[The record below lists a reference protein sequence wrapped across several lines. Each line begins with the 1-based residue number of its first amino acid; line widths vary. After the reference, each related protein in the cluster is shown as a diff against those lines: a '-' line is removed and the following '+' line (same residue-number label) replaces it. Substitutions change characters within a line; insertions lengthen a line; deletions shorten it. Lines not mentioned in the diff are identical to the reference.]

1 MSGSTEQPLATLPVV
16 ATTTGLRILGFDATG
31 KPSAVEPAAFAE
43 APTGDVGLSD
53 ALPLADATPGQ
64 AGTATTASRA
74 DHRHPLPTAAQVGA
88 APVAH
93 THPIADV
100 TGLQAALDG
109 KAVSNHTH
117 SISGVNGL
125 QAALDAKAAV
135 AHQHP
140 MTDVTGLQQALD
152 AKLAATAR
160 GAASGV
166 APLGADGKVPLANL
180 PETATGVS
188 NVGNGT
194 LTGQI
199 PVWDQV
205 AGRYNPVMP
214 SPITADRT
222 PTVERNTAT
231 VLSFNEYNRRNI
243 VLTGN
248 APLTLA
254 ASEIGVAPN
263 QGMEFIINNRHTGAN
278 TITFG
283 AGIIADPYPLGTG
296 TAGAVK
302 VAPKG
307 LVAVQVYPVGN
318 TLVAS
323 VRGQIV

>member
-1 MSGSTEQPLATLPVV
+1 MSGTTEQPLSTLPVV
-16 ATTTGLRILGFDATG
+16 ATTAGLRILGFDATG

-53 ALPLADATPGQ
+53 AAPQALAAAASPGV
-64 AGTATTASRA
+64 ATTASRA
-74 DHRHPLPTAAQVGA
+74 DHKHARPTAADVGA
-88 APVAH
+88 APA
-93 THPIADV
+93 THNHALADV
-100 TGLQAALDG
+100 TGLQGALDG
-109 KAVSNHTH
+109 KAPAAHSH

-125 QAALDAKAAV
+125 QAALDAKAPS

-140 MTDVTGLQQALD
+140 ISDVSGLQQALD

-166 APLGADGKVPLANL
+166 APLGTDGKVPLANL
-180 PETATGVS
+180 PDTAAGVS

-199 PVWDQV
+199 PVWDNT
-205 AGRYNPVMP
+205 AGRYNPATP
-214 SPITADRT
+214 QPITADRT
-222 PTVERNTAT
+222 PTVERNAAT

-243 VLTGN
+243 VLSGN

-263 QGMEFIINNRHTGAN
+263 QGMEFIVNNRHTGAN
-278 TITFG
+278 TLTFG
-283 AGIIADPYPLGTG
+283 AGITVDPYPLGTG

-302 VAPKG
+302 IGAKG